1 MRHTISRLA
10 MAGFIVLLS
19 YPASA
24 NSLLR
29 QIDRT
34 GLTQQDLNAM
44 VRAGGMLYADSN
56 ARPGDDTIWSNPETG
71 AHGSVEVSTVSGNCV
86 GLSYKFMTRRK
97 PQIQTI
103 QTRRCLDNGQWR
115 LAP

>member
-1 MRHTISRLA
+1 MSHP
-10 MAGFIVLLS
+10 V
-19 YPASA
+19 SA

-29 QIDRT
+29 QIENT
-34 GLTQQDLNAM
+34 GLTQEDINMM
-44 VRAGGMLYADSN
+44 VRSGGGLYADGN
-56 ARPGDDTIWSNPETG
+56 AKPGDDTIWSNPETG

-97 PQIQTI
+97 PQIHTV

>member
-44 VRAGGMLYADSN
+44 VRAGGTLYADSN

-71 AHGSVEVSTVSGNCV
+71 AHGSVEISTVSDDCV
-86 GLSYKFMTRRK
+86 GLIYKFSTRRQ
-97 PQIQTI
+97 PRIHTV
-103 QTRRCLDNGQWR
+103 QTRRCLEDGKWR